1 MVASIQSLVPSDVP
15 ATKDLGTSAV
25 SPPVK
30 TAALL
35 ARVTP
40 RNARRLTPSLSER
53 RMLSN
58 RFVSM
63 ATIMQNGGDASK
75 RKRSGRR
82 LHLRGG
88 IGCWFCT
95 QKETIGCCHAVVF
108 VHRRFGF

>member
-1 MVASIQSLVPSDVP
+1 MVASIQSLVPADVP

-40 RNARRLTPSLSER
+40 TNARRLMPSLSER

-58 RFVSM
+58 RFLSM
-63 ATIMQNGGDASK
+63 ATIVPGCRDASK
-75 RKRSGRR
+75 QKHQIVGFIWV
-82 LHLRGG
+82 G
-88 IGCWFCT
+88 IAALVLGKKDL
-95 QKETIGCCHAVVF
+95 QYDA
-108 VHRRFGF
+108 